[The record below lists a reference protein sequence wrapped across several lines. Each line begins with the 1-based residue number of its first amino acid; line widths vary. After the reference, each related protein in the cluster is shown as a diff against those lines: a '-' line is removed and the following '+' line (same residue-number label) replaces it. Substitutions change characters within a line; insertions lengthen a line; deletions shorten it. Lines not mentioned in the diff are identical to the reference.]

1 MALVSFF
8 CSFASW
14 LIYIYW
20 AHGMFR
26 SRNDGK
32 SQALFVPLRSLVSG
46 GRGSVKQVTSRV
58 TRTEFRPSLECN
70 KFRICLWVRTGFFGQ
85 VSMEARPEGDLLG
98 LLSRVETHLGWF
110 RPQGGIDGCSYWQSV
125 QGGAGSGMAGS
136 RASNYTL
143 ESWICVSSASFC
155 VGFVLRQIHA
165 TSTANQEEEESP
177 EAPRTAPLA
186 LCHFL
191 TE

>member
-1 MALVSFF
+1 MQRPWGHDVPGMLRRPTQLKQSQRHQISSLDLRLFCRPQGLGPLSHLRQTSMALVSFF

-32 SQALFVPLRSLVSG
+32 SQALFVPLRSLVSV

-58 TRTEFRPSLECN
+58 TGTEFRPSLECN

-98 LLSRVETHLGWF
+98 LLSCGGDTF
-110 RPQGGIDGCSYWQSV
+110 RLV
-125 QGGAGSGMAGS
+125 
-136 RASNYTL
+136 
-143 ESWICVSSASFC
+143 
-155 VGFVLRQIHA
+155 
-165 TSTANQEEEESP
+165 
-177 EAPRTAPLA
+177 
-186 LCHFL
+186 
-191 TE
+191 